1 MRFLSVIFG
10 TLLLTVMPGSAA
22 LAQSFDVNEQF
33 VAEFEIDAV
42 DVDAETFKASLSGE
56 AGPYGR
62 IYLSYDFTNKQDLDT
77 MGEFTGFAWTQNGE
91 EIVTAT
97 LQGVWVKAGKVFK
110 LYTFDAVSNGKLNFA
125 IGEIDFVNKT
135 ARFDVSELNL

>member
-1 MRFLSVIFG
+1 MRFLSVILA
-10 TLLLTVMPGSAA
+10 TLLLTAMSGSAA
-22 LAQSFDVNEQF
+22 LARSFDVNEQF

-62 IYLSYDFTNKQDLDT
+62 VYLSYDFTSKQDLAS

-91 EIVTAT
+91 EVVTAT
-97 LQGVWVKAGKVFK
+97 LQGVWVKSGTVFK
-110 LYTFDAVSNGKLNFA
+110 LYTFDAVSNGKLNLA
-125 IGEIDFVNKT
+125 IGEIDFINKT
-135 ARFDVSELNL
+135 ARFDVSELKL

>member
-1 MRFLSVIFG
+1 MRFLPMILG
-10 TLLLTVMPGSAA
+10 TLLFTSMAGSAA
-22 LAQSFDVNEQF
+22 LAQSIDVKEQF

-42 DVDAETFKASLSGE
+42 DADTETFKASLSGE

-62 IYLSYDFTNKQDLDT
+62 VYLSYDFTNLQDVAN

-97 LQGVWVKAGKVFK
+97 LQGVWVKSGGVFK
-110 LYTFDAVSNGKLNFA
+110 LYTFDATSNGKLNFA
-125 IGEIDFVNKT
+125 IGELDFVNKT
-135 ARFDVSELNL
+135 ARFDVSELNF